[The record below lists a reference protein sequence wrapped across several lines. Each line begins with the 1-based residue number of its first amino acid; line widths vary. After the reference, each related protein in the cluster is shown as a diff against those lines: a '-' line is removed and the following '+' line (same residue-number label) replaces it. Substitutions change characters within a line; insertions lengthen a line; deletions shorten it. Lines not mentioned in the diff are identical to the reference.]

1 MVGLII
7 SKNNINNEINE
18 VKKLNNIII
27 RPVNTIFNHTNGGYT
42 THILNKKSMIK
53 LITWLKKN
61 GYVYNWQEVKPE

>member
-27 RPVNTIFNHTNGGYT
+27 RPVNTIFNYSNGRYT
-42 THILNKKSMIK
+42 THILNKKSMNK
-53 LITWLKKN
+53 LIKYLNKN
-61 GYVYNWQEVKPE
+61 GFIYNWQEVKHE